1 MIKEDYPPQPDN
13 LVAVLGSV
21 IAAIA
26 TAVLVMAVYFWGG
39 S

>member
-1 MIKEDYPPQPDN
+1 MIKEDFPPRPDDN

-21 IAAIA
+21 IAAV
-26 TAVLVMAVYFWGG
+26 VLVVIVYFWGG

>member
-21 IAAIA
+21 IAAI
-26 TAVLVMAVYFWGG
+26 VLVVIVYFWGG